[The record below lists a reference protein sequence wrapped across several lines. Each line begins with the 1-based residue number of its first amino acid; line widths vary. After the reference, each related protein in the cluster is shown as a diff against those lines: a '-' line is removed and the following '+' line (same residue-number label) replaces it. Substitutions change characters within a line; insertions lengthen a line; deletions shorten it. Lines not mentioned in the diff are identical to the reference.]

1 MVSDGDYVAVFQSI
15 HKVMK
20 AEKLLKQQGIPVMLI
35 PAPRALSSDCG
46 LALRY
51 APEDRSRIEDTLAG
65 AALLPQDLYL
75 KDGENYLPVH
85 RENGELNG

>member
-1 MVSDGDYVAVFQSI
+1 MVGDGEYVAVFQSI

-20 AEKLLKQQGIPVMLI
+20 AEKLLKQKGFSVLLI

-51 APEDRSRIEDTLAG
+51 APHERPRVEEALSEAG
-65 AALLPQDLYL
+65 LLPQDLYR
-75 KDGENYLPVH
+75 KDGETYQPVISGD
-85 RENGELNG
+85 EG

>member
-1 MVSDGDYVAVFQSI
+1 MVADGDYVAVFQSI

-20 AEKLLKQQGIPVMLI
+20 AEKILKQQGVPVLLI

-51 APEDRSRIEDTLAG
+51 APGDRPRVEEILSA
-65 AALLPQDLYL
+65 AALLPQELYL
-75 KDGENYLPVH
+75 KHGETYQPIN
-85 RENGELNG
+85 RETGS

>member
-1 MVSDGDYVAVFQSI
+1 MVADGDYVAVFQSI

-20 AEKLLKQQGIPVMLI
+20 AEKILKQQGVPVLLI

-51 APEDRSRIEDTLAG
+51 APGDRLRVEEMLS
-65 AALLPQDLYL
+65 AASLLPQDLYL
-75 KDGENYLPVH
+75 KQGERFNPID
-85 RENGELNG
+85 RETGS

>member
-1 MVSDGDYVAVFQSI
+1 MVADGDYVAVFQSI

-20 AEKLLKQQGIPVMLI
+20 AEKILKQKGFPVLLI

-51 APEDRSRIEDTLAG
+51 APEDRLRVEETLA
-65 AALLPQDLYL
+65 AASLLPQELYL
-75 KDGENYLPVH
+75 KEGESYKPVN
-85 RENGELNG
+85 RETGS